1 MDQLVLYSSF
11 STKNVSSESVIHFE
25 NTLHSKITKILM
37 YLSMNLELSFIT
49 STTLNTYYFE
59 KKSDVAY

>member
-1 MDQLVLYSSF
+1 
-11 STKNVSSESVIHFE
+11 
-25 NTLHSKITKILM
+25 M

-59 KKSDVAY
+59 KKSDVAYWLKNDDSVHFWNETFKFYRIAILAILLYK